1 MLAEPNRAEA
11 VREEILRITLGH
23 PMAVNL
29 EGVIVTSLTDPN
41 RVKKA
46 LVMERHF
53 TLGWLKALN
62 VNAGL
67 ANNHALDGGEVGL
80 ARTADTLTAAGITP
94 VRDGEV

>member
-62 VNAGL
+62 VKLAGL
-67 ANNHALDGGEVGL
+67 ANNHALDV
-80 ARTADTLTAAGITP
+80 
-94 VRDGEV
+94 